1 MNIIQWYLHN
11 SPVQSGKGNIY
22 KLFKSIVEKNNPL
35 VCSYDK
41 NIKIEV
47 DLHDKIQRHIFFYG
61 CYRTELKYK
70 ALMKSLIQPGDT
82 MLDIGTHIGYYTLMF
97 SRWVGNNGKV
107 ISFEASKKNYD
118 KLSNNIKRNN
128 FHNILAINAAASNK
142 DEERDFYINDGG
154 NAGSN
159 SLYPH
164 SSNMKKESIKAV
176 DTGKLIASETSI
188 PPRLIK
194 IDVEGHEPA
203 VLQSLEPILDV
214 PADISPHVFAEVN
227 KITLEAAGYSPERMF
242 ELMRGFG
249 YRSFQITK
257 QGKPM
262 PRDDVFCD
270 GLVYFTKT

>member
-22 KLFKSIVEKNNPL
+22 NLFKSIVEKNNPL
-35 VCSYDK
+35 LCSYDE

-70 ALMKSLIQPGDT
+70 ALMKSLIHTGDT
-82 MLDIGTHIGYYTLMF
+82 VLDIGTHIGYYTLMF
-97 SRWVGNNGKV
+97 SRWVGNNGRV
-107 ISFEASKKNYD
+107 IAFEASKKNYD
-118 KLSNNIKRNN
+118 KLANNIRHND
-128 FHNILAINAAASNK
+128 FHNIIAINAAASNK
-142 DEERDFYINDGG
+142 DEERDFYLNDDG

-164 SSNMKKESIKAV
+164 SGNMKKESIRAV
-176 DTGKLIASETSI
+176 NTGKLLASEIST

-203 VLQSLEPILDV
+203 VLQSLDSILDV
-214 PADISPHVFAEVN
+214 SGNISPHVFVEVN
-227 KITLEAAGYSPERMF
+227 KVTLEAAGYSPESVF
-242 ELMRGFG
+242 ELMRNFG

-257 QGKPM
+257 QGKPVL
-262 PRDDVFCD
+262 RDDVFCD
-270 GLVYFTKT
+270 GLVYFTKN